1 MMTSLFPRPILS
13 ALLFASWLAL
23 SRTLDPAHL
32 VLAAGVAVGIPMV
45 ARRCFAA
52 PRGIRSVAAVFRL
65 TVVVT
70 YDIVVANL
78 IVARL
83 VLGPMER
90 LRPAFVMVPLD
101 TTHPPAVNLLA
112 TIITTTPGT
121 VSVDVRLAE
130 RTILVHALDCADPAE
145 LVATIKSRYERP
157 LMEIFG

>member
-1 MMTSLFPRPILS
+1 MMARLLPYPILS

-23 SRTLDPAHL
+23 ARTLEPAHL
-32 VLAAGVAVGIPMV
+32 VLAAGVAVGIPLV
-45 ARRCFAA
+45 ARRCFEA
-52 PRGIRSVAAVFRL
+52 PHGIRSLAAVFRL
-65 TVVVT
+65 TLVVS

-145 LVATIKSRYERP
+145 LVATIKARYERP